1 MKVVIKLG
9 EVLKK
14 RGMTQKELA
23 KLTGIRESGIS
34 SLVRCSQ
41 TSFNKEQIAK
51 IATVL
56 EITDI
61 KELIDFEIAN

>member
-34 SLVRCSQ
+34 ALVRCSQ
-41 TSFNKEQIAK
+41 TSFNKEQLAT

-56 EITDI
+56 KITDI
-61 KELIDFEIAN
+61 KELIDFEDEN

>member
-1 MKVVIKLG
+1 MKIVIKLG

-34 SLVRCSQ
+34 ALVRSSQ

>member
-9 EVLKK
+9 EVLKQ

-34 SLVRCSQ
+34 ALVRGSQ
-41 TSFNKEQIAK
+41 TSFNKEQLAK
-51 IATVL
+51 IATML

-61 KELIDFEIAN
+61 SELIDFESKN